1 MSRSGGTGEGVLE
14 KDSVTQFSF
23 SPVYKIMK
31 SRTKL
36 VDLEWLESNFPCMQ
50 ACPVHTQAGRYV
62 SLIAEGRYEDAY
74 RYARAPNPFASVCG
88 RVCGHP
94 CETACRRGQ
103 LDAPISIRALKRFV
117 TEKYGPES
125 RHPIDV
131 FAERPQITRPEKVAI
146 IGSGPAGLSAAHD
159 LALLGY
165 PVTVFEAAPVPGG
178 MMHLGIPE
186 YRLPRDVLNAQVRE
200 ILDLGPELRLNS
212 RLGKDFSLADL
223 RAQGYQ
229 AILLAFGLHRSRDLM
244 IPGNDLDGVVKGV
257 DFLLNVNLG
266 YRFQIGKRVVVIG
279 GGNVAI
285 DVARSALRRQQQL
298 TLEALSTSLLPD
310 SLNQSELD
318 VAMKELM
325 DVSRQ
330 ALRMGAREVHLVCLE
345 SREEMP
351 AFEEEIEEGMEE
363 GLKIH
368 PSLGPKAF
376 VGKDGKLQGLQTIHC
391 TSVFDA
397 NHRFNPTFEAGTESV
412 ISCDTAILAIGQA
425 SDLSFLTPEDGVE
438 TTRQGI
444 IKIDPNTLMSTAPG
458 IFAAGDIAFGPRLI
472 ISAVADGKKA
482 AEEIDRYLQGAAWK
496 PKPRYVQITV
506 LDHHQMAEEF
516 DEYSRLS
523 VPVIPIDRRTGI
535 AEVEAGYTEQQA
547 RREASRCLKCWINT
561 IFEGNEAEGTE
572 CILCGG
578 CVDVCPENCLSLVPL
593 SQFQFNEEN
602 KSRLLAEQVF
612 HLDELQHLTAADLPS
627 DEGSVMVK
635 DETICIR
642 CGLCA
647 ERCPAKTITM
657 EAFEAFNFDPEVT
670 PVEKIL
676 IRA

>member
-1 MSRSGGTGEGVLE
+1 
-14 KDSVTQFSF
+14 
-23 SPVYKIMK
+23 MK
-31 SRTKL
+31 SRSKL

-103 LDAPISIRALKRFV
+103 LDSPISIRALKRFV

-125 RHPIDV
+125 RNPIDV
-131 FAERPQITRPEKVAI
+131 FSERPQITRAEKVAV

-186 YRLPRDVLNAQVRE
+186 YRLPRDVLNAQIRE

-212 RLGKDFSLADL
+212 RLGKDFTLAGL
-223 RAQGYQ
+223 RAQGYK

-244 IPGNDLDGVVKGV
+244 IPGNDLDGVIKGV

-376 VGKDGKLQGLQTIHC
+376 VGKGGKLLGLQTINC

-444 IKIDPNTLMSTAPG
+444 IKIDPATLMSTAPG
-458 IFAAGDIAFGPRLI
+458 IFAAGDVAFGPRLI

-496 PKPRYVQITV
+496 PKPKYVQITV
-506 LDHHQMAEEF
+506 LDHHEMAKEF
-516 DEYSRLS
+516 DEYSRLT

-547 RREASRCLKCWINT
+547 RLEASRCLKCWINT

-578 CVDVCPENCLSLVPL
+578 CVDVCPENCLTLVPL

-602 KSRLLAEQVF
+602 KTRLLADQVF
-612 HLDELQHLTAADLPS
+612 HQDELQHLTAADLPAP
-627 DEGSVMVK
+627 EGSVMVK

-657 EAFEAFNFDPEVT
+657 EAFQTFDVDPDVT